1 MKFFRTFLFSII
13 LFSISIIPV
22 TASIYAPN
30 IPKADIFKEG
40 IYHFDQSTGKKI
52 TLKLTTLDKPMTIIV
67 IDNANG
73 TDKLKYYIRLEENSN
88 AVNILLDNPLD
99 KHTVIILGT
108 GEIAFTFE
116 N

>member
-1 MKFFRTFLFSII
+1 MKQFRAFIFSII
-13 LFSISIIPV
+13 LFSMFMMPAN
-22 TASIYAPN
+22 ASIYAPN

-52 TLKLTTLDKPMTIIV
+52 NLKLATPDNPMTIIV
-67 IDNANG
+67 IEDDTG
-73 TDKLKYYIRLEENSN
+73 RLKYYIRLDEVSTS
-88 AVNILLDNPLD
+88 VNIFVDNPLN

>member
-1 MKFFRTFLFSII
+1 MKNFRSFLFSII

-22 TASIYAPN
+22 NASIYAPN

-40 IYHFDQSTGKKI
+40 IYHFDQSTGNKI
-52 TLKLTTLDKPMTIIV
+52 NLKLATSDNPMTIIV
-67 IDNANG
+67 IEND
-73 TDKLKYYIRLEENSN
+73 TDRLKYYIYLDKNSN
-88 AVNILLDNPLD
+88 TVNILLDNPLD

>member
-1 MKFFRTFLFSII
+1 MKKFRAFLFSII
-13 LFSISIIPV
+13 LFSISMMPAN
-22 TASIYAPN
+22 ASIYAPN

-52 TLKLTTLDKPMTIIV
+52 NLRLATPDNPMTIIL
-67 IDNANG
+67 IENN
-73 TDKLKYYIRLEENSN
+73 TYRLKYYIHLDQNSN
-88 AVNILLDNPLD
+88 TVNIFLDNPLD